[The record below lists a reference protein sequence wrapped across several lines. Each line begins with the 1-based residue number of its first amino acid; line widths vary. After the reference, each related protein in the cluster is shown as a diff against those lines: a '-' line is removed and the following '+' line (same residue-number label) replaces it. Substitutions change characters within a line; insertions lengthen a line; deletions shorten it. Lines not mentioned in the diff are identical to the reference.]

1 MVARPDPG
9 YDRKPFSFEFESKI
23 GWRYVVGATDD
34 LKVWKQ
40 VHMLQADS
48 KNT

>member
-1 MVARPDPG
+1 
-9 YDRKPFSFEFESKI
+9 
-23 GWRYVVGATDD
+23 VVEATDD

-48 KNT
+48 KNTQFTPEPELKVINHYFRVRVK